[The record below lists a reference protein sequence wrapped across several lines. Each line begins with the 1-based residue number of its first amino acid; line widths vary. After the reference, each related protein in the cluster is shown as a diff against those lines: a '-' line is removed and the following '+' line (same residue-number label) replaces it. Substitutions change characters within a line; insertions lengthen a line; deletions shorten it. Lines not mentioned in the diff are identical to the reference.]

1 MKKKLKILVMI
12 GLFKKATVLSMLVLS
27 SSLIG
32 QIDRSMPEPGPAPE
46 IEFKEPYTTK
56 LSNNLTLMVVV
67 NDKLPTA
74 SATLIIDNPP
84 ILEGDKSGVKD
95 LVTSNMGKGNKFQSK
110 DEFIEEK
117 DFMGS
122 FISYNSS
129 GGSIS
134 SLSRYF
140 ERTMTMFAQG
150 ALYPVFSDEEFEKEK
165 TKLTEALKID
175 EKNAAS
181 IARRVENIVAFKQGH
196 PRSEYTT
203 EASVSSIGITDI
215 ENFYKNYFKPNNAYL
230 VVIGDVNLEETIS
243 LSKELFENWEY
254 STELE
259 NMFGEG
265 SVNDFVDP
273 DVSAKTTI
281 HIVDVPNS
289 TNVEISFQNV
299 IDRKTSD
306 TDYFSGTVA
315 NRVLGAG
322 PESRLFTVIREEK
335 GYAYGAYSGLPT
347 SSKSKTKF
355 VGRTTVR
362 SEVADSAIVEMHN
375 QLKIMRD
382 SPITDEELSNV
393 KSGYFGE
400 FAMSIENP
408 ITIANQALSIRSEN
422 LPEDFYKTFL
432 SNLNKVSKD
441 DVIESSKKFFL
452 IDNAQIV
459 VTGKINEIIDNLE
472 NIYLDDDKIDV
483 VYHDEF
489 GNITEKPDY
498 SVDENVSVESI
509 VTNYIDL
516 IGGKDKL
523 EKVESIEIKGN
534 ANLNMQGQSFVL
546 EFYSLK
552 NNQNQSLSTVT
563 AGGMVVQKSV
573 FNKYQGYNEV
583 NGQRMPLTDSELE
596 QAIINSALF
605 SELNYDFSAIELIG
619 TSNVDDQ
626 KVYEIKITDNKTEY
640 YSIESGLKLK
650 EVETTEVEG
659 NVISVET
666 TIKEYEE
673 VDGIMIPSE
682 INQITPGLPIPGGI
696 TINFNTIKLNVKT
709 SDSDFN

>member
-12 GLFKKATVLSMLVLS
+12 GLFKKAIVLSMLVLS

-46 IEFKEPYTTK
+46 IEFKEPFTTK

-254 STELE
+254 SAELE

>member
-1 MKKKLKILVMI
+1 MKKNLKILVMI
-12 GLFKKATVLSMLVLS
+12 GLCKKLIVLSMLVLS

-32 QIDRSMPEPGPAPE
+32 QIDRSMPEAGPAPE

-150 ALYPVFSDEEFEKEK
+150 ALYPIFSDEEFEKEK

-181 IARRVENIVAFKQGH
+181 IARRVENIVAYKKDH

-203 EASVSSIGITDI
+203 EASVSNINITDI
-215 ENFYKNYFKPNNAYL
+215 DNFYKSYFKPNNAYL
-230 VVIGDVNLEETIS
+230 VVIGDVNLEGTIA
-243 LSKELFENWEY
+243 LSKKLFEDWKY
-254 STELE
+254 SNELDK
-259 NMFGEG
+259 MFGEG
-265 SVNDFVDP
+265 SINDFEEP
-273 DVSAKTTI
+273 EVSDKTTI
-281 HIVDVPNS
+281 HIVDVPNA
-289 TNVEISFQNV
+289 TNVEISFQNI

-306 TDYFSGTVA
+306 SDYFSGTVA

-322 PESRLFTVIREEK
+322 PESRLFSVIREEK
-335 GYAYGAYSGLPT
+335 GFAYGAYSGLPT
-347 SSKSKTKF
+347 SSKTKTKF
-355 VGRTTVR
+355 VARTTVR
-362 SEVADSAIVEMHN
+362 TEVADSAIVEMHN
-375 QLKIMRD
+375 QLRIMRD
-382 SPITDEELSNV
+382 NPITDEELSNV

-432 SNLNKVSKD
+432 SNLNTVSKD
-441 DVIESSKKFFL
+441 DVMQSSKKFFL

-459 VTGKINEIIDNLE
+459 VTGKINDILDNLE
-472 NIYLDDDKIDV
+472 SIYLDENKIDV
-483 VYHDEF
+483 IYYDAF
-489 GNITEKPDY
+489 GEVIEKPDY
-498 SVDENVSVESI
+498 SVDASVSVENI
-509 VTNYIDL
+509 INKYIDL

-523 EKVESIEIKGN
+523 EKIESIEIKGK

-552 NNQNQSLSTVT
+552 NNQNQSLATVT
-563 AGGMVVQKSV
+563 AGGMVVQRSV

-583 NGQRMPLTDSELE
+583 NGQRIPLADAELE

-605 SELNYDFSAIELIG
+605 SELNYDFSTIELVG
-619 TSNVDDQ
+619 TAVVDDQ
-626 KVYEIKITDNKTEY
+626 KAYEIKITDNKTEY
-640 YSIESGLKLK
+640 YSIESGLKIK
-650 EVETTEVEG
+650 EVEIQEIEG
-659 NVISVET
+659 NQLSIET

-673 VDGIMIPSE
+673 VEGILVPNE
-682 INQITPGLPIPGGI
+682 INQVTPTLPIPGGI
-696 TINFNTIKLNVKT
+696 TIKFNNIKLNVKT

>member
-12 GLFKKATVLSMLVLS
+12 GLFKKAIVLSMLVLS

-254 STELE
+254 SAELE

-382 SPITDEELSNV
+382 RPITDEELSNV

-659 NVISVET
+659 NIISVET

>member
-1 MKKKLKILVMI
+1 MKKNLKILVMI
-12 GLFKKATVLSMLVLS
+12 GLCKKLIVLSMLVLS

-32 QIDRSMPEPGPAPE
+32 QIDRSMPEAGPAPE

-150 ALYPVFSDEEFEKEK
+150 ALYPIFSDEEFEKEK

-181 IARRVENIVAFKQGH
+181 IARRVENIVAYKKDH

-203 EASVSSIGITDI
+203 EASVSNINITDI
-215 ENFYKNYFKPNNAYL
+215 DKFYKSYFKPNNAYL
-230 VVIGDVNLEETIS
+230 VVIGDVNLEGTIA
-243 LSKELFENWEY
+243 LSKKLFEDWKY
-254 STELE
+254 SNELDK
-259 NMFGEG
+259 MFGEG
-265 SVNDFVDP
+265 SINDFEEP
-273 DVSAKTTI
+273 EVSDKTTI
-281 HIVDVPNS
+281 HIVDVPNA
-289 TNVEISFQNV
+289 TNVEISFQNI

-306 TDYFSGTVA
+306 SDYFSGTVA

-322 PESRLFTVIREEK
+322 PESRLFSVIREEK
-335 GYAYGAYSGLPT
+335 GFAYGAYSGLPT
-347 SSKSKTKF
+347 SSKTKTKF
-355 VGRTTVR
+355 VARTTVR
-362 SEVADSAIVEMHN
+362 TEVADSAIVEMHN
-375 QLKIMRD
+375 QLRIMRD
-382 SPITDEELSNV
+382 NPITDEELSNV

-432 SNLNKVSKD
+432 SNLNAVSKD
-441 DVIESSKKFFL
+441 DVMQSSKKFFL

-459 VTGKINEIIDNLE
+459 VTGKINDILDNLE
-472 NIYLDDDKIDV
+472 SIYLDENKIDV
-483 VYHDEF
+483 IYYDAF
-489 GNITEKPDY
+489 GEVIEKPDY
-498 SVDENVSVESI
+498 SVDASVSVENI
-509 VTNYIDL
+509 INKYIDL

-552 NNQNQSLSTVT
+552 NNQNQSLATVT
-563 AGGMVVQKSV
+563 AGGMVVQRSV

-583 NGQRMPLTDSELE
+583 NGQRIPLADAELE

-605 SELNYDFSAIELIG
+605 SELNYDFSTIELVG
-619 TSNVDDQ
+619 TAVVDDQ
-626 KVYEIKITDNKTEY
+626 KAYEIKITDNKTEY
-640 YSIESGLKLK
+640 YSIESGLKIK
-650 EVETTEVEG
+650 EVEIQEIEG
-659 NVISVET
+659 NQLSIET

-673 VDGIMIPSE
+673 VEGILVPNE
-682 INQITPGLPIPGGI
+682 INQVTPTLPIPGGI
-696 TINFNTIKLNVKT
+696 TIKFNNIKLNVKT

>member
-1 MKKKLKILVMI
+1 MKKNLKILVMI
-12 GLFKKATVLSMLVLS
+12 GFCRKVIVVSMLVFS

-32 QIDRSMPEPGPAPE
+32 QIDRSMPEAGPAPE

-84 ILEGDKSGVKD
+84 ILEGDKSGVKN

-122 FISYNSS
+122 FISYNSG

-150 ALYPVFSDEEFEKEK
+150 ALYPVFSDEEFKKEK

-181 IARRVENIVAFKQGH
+181 IARRVENIVAYKKDH

-203 EASVSSIGITDI
+203 EASVSSINISDI
-215 ENFYKNYFKPNNAYL
+215 ENYYKSYFKPNNAYL
-230 VVIGDVNLEETIS
+230 VVIGDVNLEETIA
-243 LSKELFENWEY
+243 LTKKLFEDWKY
-254 STELE
+254 SNELDKK
-259 NMFGEG
+259 FGQG
-265 SVNDFVDP
+265 SINDFVDP
-273 DVSAKTTI
+273 EISEKTTI
-281 HIVDVPNS
+281 HVVDVPNS
-289 TNVEISFQNV
+289 ANVEISFQNI

-306 TDYFSGTVA
+306 ADYFSGTVA

-322 PESRLFTVIREEK
+322 PESRLFSVIREEK

-355 VGRTTVR
+355 QARTTVR
-362 SEVADSAIVEMHN
+362 TEVADSSIVEMHN

-382 SPITDEELSNV
+382 NPITDEELSNV

-422 LPEDFYKTFL
+422 LPADFYKTFL

-441 DVIESSKKFFL
+441 DVIDSSKKFFL
-452 IDNAQIV
+452 INNAQIV
-459 VTGKINEIIDNLE
+459 VTGKVSGILENLE
-472 NIYLDDDKIDV
+472 NIYLDGKKVDV
-483 VYHDEF
+483 VYHDAY
-489 GNITEKPDY
+489 GNIIDKPDY
-498 SVDENVSVESI
+498 SVSNDVTAESVISK
-509 VTNYIDL
+509 YIKS
-516 IGGKDKL
+516 IGGA
-523 EKVESIEIKGN
+523 E
-534 ANLNMQGQSFVL
+534 
-546 EFYSLK
+546 
-552 NNQNQSLSTVT
+552 
-563 AGGMVVQKSV
+563 
-573 FNKYQGYNEV
+573 
-583 NGQRMPLTDSELE
+583 
-596 QAIINSALF
+596 
-605 SELNYDFSAIELIG
+605 
-619 TSNVDDQ
+619 
-626 KVYEIKITDNKTEY
+626 
-640 YSIESGLKLK
+640 
-650 EVETTEVEG
+650 
-659 NVISVET
+659 
-666 TIKEYEE
+666 
-673 VDGIMIPSE
+673 
-682 INQITPGLPIPGGI
+682 
-696 TINFNTIKLNVKT
+696 KLN
-709 SDSDFN
+709 SI

>member
-1 MKKKLKILVMI
+1 MKNNLKILLMI
-12 GLFKKATVLSMLVLS
+12 GLCKKVIVLSMLVLS

-32 QIDRSMPEPGPAPE
+32 QIDRSIPEAGPAPE

-74 SATLIIDNPP
+74 SASLIIDNPP
-84 ILEGDKSGVKD
+84 ILEGDKSGVKG

-150 ALYPVFSDEEFEKEK
+150 ALYPIFSDEEFEKEK

-181 IARRVENIVAFKQGH
+181 IARRVENIVAYKKDH

-203 EASVSSIGITDI
+203 EASVSNIKITDI
-215 ENFYKNYFKPNNAYL
+215 ENFYKSYFKPNNAYL
-230 VVIGDVNLEETIS
+230 VVIGDVNLEGTIA
-243 LSKELFENWEY
+243 LSKKLFEDWKY
-254 STELE
+254 SDELDK
-259 NMFGEG
+259 MFGEG
-265 SVNDFVDP
+265 SINDFEDP
-273 DVSAKTTI
+273 EVSEKTTI
-281 HIVDVPNS
+281 HIVDVPNA
-289 TNVEISFQNV
+289 TNVEISFQNI

-322 PESRLFTVIREEK
+322 PESRLFSIIREEK
-335 GYAYGAYSGLPT
+335 GFAYGAYSGLPT
-347 SSKSKTKF
+347 SSKTKTKF
-355 VGRTTVR
+355 VARTTVR
-362 SEVADSAIVEMHN
+362 TEVADSAIVEMHN

-382 SPITDEELSNV
+382 NPITDEELSNV

-432 SNLNKVSKD
+432 SNLNNVSKD
-441 DVIESSKKFFL
+441 DVIDSSKKFFL

-459 VTGKINEIIDNLE
+459 VTGKINDILDNLE
-472 NIYLDDDKIDV
+472 SIYLDENKIDV
-483 VYHDEF
+483 IYHDAF
-489 GNITEKPDY
+489 GEIIEKPDY
-498 SVDENVSVESI
+498 SVDASVSVENI
-509 VTNYIDL
+509 INKYIDL

-523 EKVESIEIKGN
+523 EKVESIESNGN
-534 ANLNMQGQSFVL
+534 ANINMQGQSFVL

-552 NNQNQSLSTVT
+552 NNQNQSLNTVT
-563 AGGMVVQKSV
+563 AGGMVVQRSV

-596 QAIINSALF
+596 QAIIDSALF
-605 SELNYDFSAIELIG
+605 SELNYDFSTIELIG
-619 TSNVDDQ
+619 TAMVDDQ
-626 KVYEIKITDNKTEY
+626 KAYQIKITENKTVY
-640 YSIESGLKLK
+640 YSIESGLKIK
-650 EVETTEVEG
+650 EVEIQEIQG
-659 NVISVET
+659 NQVVQET
-666 TIKEYEE
+666 TIKGYNE
-673 VDGIMIPSE
+673 VDGVLIRSE
-682 INQITPGLPIPGGI
+682 INLFAPGTPPDGF
-696 TINFNTIKLNVKT
+696 TIKFNRIKLNVKT

>member
-1 MKKKLKILVMI
+1 MKKNLKILVMI
-12 GLFKKATVLSMLVLS
+12 GLCKKLIVLSMLVLS

-32 QIDRSMPEPGPAPE
+32 QIDRSMPEAGPAPE

-150 ALYPVFSDEEFEKEK
+150 ALYPIFSDEEFEKEK

-181 IARRVENIVAFKQGH
+181 IARRVENIVAYKKDH

-203 EASVSSIGITDI
+203 EASVSNINITDI
-215 ENFYKNYFKPNNAYL
+215 DNFYKSYFKPNNAYL
-230 VVIGDVNLEETIS
+230 VVIGDVNLEGTIA
-243 LSKELFENWEY
+243 LSKKLFEDWKY
-254 STELE
+254 SNELDK
-259 NMFGEG
+259 MFGEG
-265 SVNDFVDP
+265 SINDFEEP
-273 DVSAKTTI
+273 EVSDKTTI
-281 HIVDVPNS
+281 HIVDVPNA
-289 TNVEISFQNV
+289 TNVEISFQNI

-306 TDYFSGTVA
+306 SDYFSGTVA

-322 PESRLFTVIREEK
+322 PESRLFSVIREEK
-335 GYAYGAYSGLPT
+335 GFAYGAYSGLPT
-347 SSKSKTKF
+347 SSKTKTKF
-355 VGRTTVR
+355 VARTTVR
-362 SEVADSAIVEMHN
+362 TEVADSAIVEMHN
-375 QLKIMRD
+375 QLRIMRD
-382 SPITDEELSNV
+382 NPITDEELSNV

-432 SNLNKVSKD
+432 SNLNTVSKD
-441 DVIESSKKFFL
+441 DVMQSSKKFFL

-459 VTGKINEIIDNLE
+459 VTGKINDILDNLE
-472 NIYLDDDKIDV
+472 SIYLDENKIDV
-483 VYHDEF
+483 IYYDAF
-489 GNITEKPDY
+489 GEVIEKPDY
-498 SVDENVSVESI
+498 SVDASVSVENI
-509 VTNYIDL
+509 INKYIDL

-552 NNQNQSLSTVT
+552 NNQNQSLATVT
-563 AGGMVVQKSV
+563 AGGMVVQRSV

-583 NGQRMPLTDSELE
+583 NGQRIPLADAELE

-605 SELNYDFSAIELIG
+605 SELNYDFSTIELVG
-619 TSNVDDQ
+619 TAVVDDQ
-626 KVYEIKITDNKTEY
+626 KAYEIKITDNKTEY
-640 YSIESGLKLK
+640 YSIESGLKIK
-650 EVETTEVEG
+650 EVEIQEIEG
-659 NVISVET
+659 NQLSIET

-673 VDGIMIPSE
+673 VEGILVPNE
-682 INQITPGLPIPGGI
+682 INQVTPTLPIPGGI
-696 TINFNTIKLNVKT
+696 TIKFNNIKLNVKT

>member
-1 MKKKLKILVMI
+1 MKKNLKILVMI
-12 GLFKKATVLSMLVLS
+12 GLCKKLIVLSMLVLS

-32 QIDRSMPEPGPAPE
+32 QIDRSMPEAGPAPE

-181 IARRVENIVAFKQGH
+181 IARRVENIVAYKKDH

-203 EASVSSIGITDI
+203 EASVSNINITDI
-215 ENFYKNYFKPNNAYL
+215 DNFYKSYFKPNNAYL
-230 VVIGDVNLEETIS
+230 VVIGDVNLEGTIA
-243 LSKELFENWEY
+243 LSKKLFEDWKY
-254 STELE
+254 SNELDK
-259 NMFGEG
+259 MFGEG
-265 SVNDFVDP
+265 SINDFEEP
-273 DVSAKTTI
+273 EVSDKTTI
-281 HIVDVPNS
+281 HIVDVPNA
-289 TNVEISFQNV
+289 TNVEISFQNI

-306 TDYFSGTVA
+306 SDYFSGTVA

-322 PESRLFTVIREEK
+322 PESRLFSVIREEK
-335 GYAYGAYSGLPT
+335 GFAYGAYSGLPT
-347 SSKSKTKF
+347 SSKTKTKF
-355 VGRTTVR
+355 VARTTVR
-362 SEVADSAIVEMHN
+362 TEVADSAIVEMHN
-375 QLKIMRD
+375 QLRIMRD
-382 SPITDEELSNV
+382 NPITDEELSNV

-432 SNLNKVSKD
+432 SNLNTVSKD
-441 DVIESSKKFFL
+441 DVMQSSKKFFL

-459 VTGKINEIIDNLE
+459 VTGKINDILDNLE
-472 NIYLDDDKIDV
+472 SIYLDENKIDV
-483 VYHDEF
+483 IYYDAF
-489 GNITEKPDY
+489 GEVIEKPDY
-498 SVDENVSVESI
+498 SVDASVSVENI
-509 VTNYIDL
+509 INKYIDL

-552 NNQNQSLSTVT
+552 NNQNQSLATVT
-563 AGGMVVQKSV
+563 AGGMVVQRSV

-583 NGQRMPLTDSELE
+583 NGQRIPLADAELE

-605 SELNYDFSAIELIG
+605 SELNYDFSTIELVG
-619 TSNVDDQ
+619 TAVVDDQ
-626 KVYEIKITDNKTEY
+626 KAYEIKITDNKTEY
-640 YSIESGLKLK
+640 YSIESGLKIK
-650 EVETTEVEG
+650 EVEIQEIEG
-659 NVISVET
+659 NQLSIET

-673 VDGIMIPSE
+673 VEGILVPNE
-682 INQITPGLPIPGGI
+682 INQVTPTLPIPGGI
-696 TINFNTIKLNVKT
+696 TIKFNNIKLNVKT

>member
-1 MKKKLKILVMI
+1 MKKNLKILVMI
-12 GLFKKATVLSMLVLS
+12 GLCKKVIVLSMLILS
-27 SSLIG
+27 TSLIG
-32 QIDRSMPEPGPAPE
+32 QIDRSMPEAGPAPE

-84 ILEGDKSGVKD
+84 ILEGNKSGVKN
-95 LVTSNMGKGNKFQSK
+95 LVTTNMGKGNKFQSK

-140 ERTMTMFAQG
+140 ERTITMFAQG
-150 ALYPVFSDEEFEKEK
+150 ALYPVFSEEEFEKEK

-181 IARRVENIVAFKQGH
+181 IARRVENIVAYKKNH

-203 EASVSSIGITDI
+203 EASVSSLNIADI
-215 ENFYKNYFKPNNAYL
+215 ENFYKSYFKPNNAYL
-230 VVIGDVNLEETIS
+230 VVIGDVNLEETIA
-243 LSKELFENWEY
+243 LTKKLFEEWKY
-254 STELE
+254 SDELDE
-259 NMFGEG
+259 KFGKG
-265 SVNDFVDP
+265 SINAFVDP
-273 DVSAKTTI
+273 EVSEKTTI
-281 HIVDVPNS
+281 HVVDVPNS
-289 TNVEISFQNV
+289 ANIEISFQNI

-306 TDYFSGTVA
+306 ADYFSGTVA

-322 PESRLFTVIREEK
+322 PESRLFSVIREEK

-355 VGRTTVR
+355 QARTTVR
-362 SEVADSAIVEMHN
+362 TEVADSSIVEMHN

-382 SPITDEELSNV
+382 NPITDEELSNV

-408 ITIANQALSIRSEN
+408 ITIANQALSIRSEK
-422 LPEDFYKTFL
+422 LPSDFYKTFL
-432 SNLNKVSKD
+432 SNLNKVSKN
-441 DVIESSKKFFL
+441 DVIDSSKKFFL

-459 VTGKINEIIDNLE
+459 VTGKVSGILENLE
-472 NIYLDDDKIDV
+472 NIYLDGKQVDV
-483 VYHDEF
+483 VYHDTY
-489 GNITEKPDY
+489 GNIIDKPDY
-498 SVDENVSVESI
+498 SVDESVSVESI
-509 VTNYIDL
+509 ISNYINL

-523 EKVESIEIKGN
+523 EKVESIEVKGN
-534 ANLNMQGQSFVL
+534 ANINMQGQSFVL

-552 NNQNQSLSTVT
+552 NNQNQSLATVS

-583 NGQRMPLTDSELE
+583 NGQRMPITDTELE
-596 QAIINSALF
+596 QAIINSAIF
-605 SELNYDFSAIELIG
+605 AELNYDYSTLELVG
-619 TSNVDDQ
+619 TSIVNEE
-626 KVYEIKITDNKTEY
+626 KAYEVKITDNKTEY
-640 YSIESGLKLK
+640 YSIESGLKVK
-650 EVETTEVEG
+650 EVETSEVEG
-659 NVISVET
+659 NQISVET
-666 TIKEYEE
+666 TINEYAE
-673 VDGIMIPSE
+673 VNGILIPSE
-682 INQITPGLPIPGGI
+682 INQVTPGLPIPGGI
-696 TINFNTIKLNVKT
+696 TVKFGNIKLNVKT

>member
-1 MKKKLKILVMI
+1 MI
-12 GLFKKATVLSMLVLS
+12 GLCKKVIVLSMLVLS

-32 QIDRSMPEPGPAPE
+32 QIDRSMPEAGPAPE

-84 ILEGDKSGVKD
+84 ILEGDKSGVKG

-150 ALYPVFSDEEFEKEK
+150 ALYPIFSDEEFEKEK

-181 IARRVENIVAFKQGH
+181 IARRVENIVAYKKDH
-196 PRSEYTT
+196 PTSEYTT
-203 EASVSSIGITDI
+203 EASVSNINITDI
-215 ENFYKNYFKPNNAYL
+215 EKFYKSYFKPNNAYL
-230 VVIGDVNLEETIS
+230 VVIGDVNLEGTIA
-243 LSKELFENWEY
+243 LSKKLFEDWKY
-254 STELE
+254 SNELDK
-259 NMFGEG
+259 MFGEE
-265 SVNDFVDP
+265 SINDFEEP
-273 DVSAKTTI
+273 EVSKRTTI
-281 HIVDVPNS
+281 HIVDVPNA
-289 TNVEISFQNV
+289 TNVEISFQNI

-322 PESRLFTVIREEK
+322 PESRLFSVIREEK
-335 GYAYGAYSGLPT
+335 GFAYGAYSGLPT
-347 SSKSKTKF
+347 SSKTKTKF
-355 VGRTTVR
+355 VARTTVR
-362 SEVADSAIVEMHN
+362 TEVADSAIVEMHN
-375 QLKIMRD
+375 QLKIIRD
-382 SPITDEELSNV
+382 NPITDEELSNV

-432 SNLNKVSKD
+432 SNLNTVSKD
-441 DVIESSKKFFL
+441 DVMQSSKKFFL

-459 VTGKINEIIDNLE
+459 VTGKINDILDNLE
-472 NIYLDDDKIDV
+472 SIYLDENRIDV
-483 VYHDEF
+483 IYHDAF
-489 GNITEKPDY
+489 GEIIEKPDY
-498 SVDENVSVESI
+498 SVDASVSVENI
-509 VTNYIDL
+509 INKYIDL

-523 EKVESIEIKGN
+523 EKVESIESNGN
-534 ANLNMQGQSFVL
+534 ANINMQGQSFVL

-552 NNQNQSLSTVT
+552 NNQNQSLNTIT
-563 AGGMVVQKSV
+563 AGGMVVQRSV
-573 FNKYQGYNEV
+573 FNRYQGYNEV

-605 SELNYDFSAIELIG
+605 SELNYDFSTIELIG
-619 TSNVDDQ
+619 TAIVDNQ
-626 KVYEIKITDNKTEY
+626 KAYQIKITENKTEY
-640 YSIESGLKLK
+640 YSIESGLKIK
-650 EVETTEVEG
+650 EVEIQETEG
-659 NVISVET
+659 NQVVQET
-666 TIKEYEE
+666 TIKDYNE
-673 VDGIMIPSE
+673 VDGVLIPSE
-682 INQITPGLPIPGGI
+682 INLVAPGTPPDGF
-696 TINFNTIKLNVKT
+696 TIKFNRIKLNVKT

>member
-1 MKKKLKILVMI
+1 MKKNLKILVMI
-12 GLFKKATVLSMLVLS
+12 GLCKKLIVLSMLVLS

-32 QIDRSMPEPGPAPE
+32 QIDRSMPEAGPAPE

-150 ALYPVFSDEEFEKEK
+150 ALYPIFSDEEFEKEK

-181 IARRVENIVAFKQGH
+181 IARRVENIVAYKKDH

-203 EASVSSIGITDI
+203 EASVSNINITDI
-215 ENFYKNYFKPNNAYL
+215 DNFYKSYFKPNNAYL
-230 VVIGDVNLEETIS
+230 VVIGDVNLEGTIA
-243 LSKELFENWEY
+243 LSKKLFEDWKY
-254 STELE
+254 SNELDK
-259 NMFGEG
+259 MFGEG
-265 SVNDFVDP
+265 SINDFEEP
-273 DVSAKTTI
+273 EVSDKTTI
-281 HIVDVPNS
+281 HIVDVPNA
-289 TNVEISFQNV
+289 TNVEISFQNI

-306 TDYFSGTVA
+306 SDYFSGTVA

-322 PESRLFTVIREEK
+322 PESRLFSVIREEK
-335 GYAYGAYSGLPT
+335 GFAYGAYSGLPT
-347 SSKSKTKF
+347 SSKTKTKF
-355 VGRTTVR
+355 VARTTVR
-362 SEVADSAIVEMHN
+362 TEVADSAIVEMYN
-375 QLKIMRD
+375 QLRIMRD
-382 SPITDEELSNV
+382 NPITDEELSNV

-432 SNLNKVSKD
+432 SNLNTVSKD
-441 DVIESSKKFFL
+441 DVMQSSKKFFL

-459 VTGKINEIIDNLE
+459 VTGKINDILDNLE
-472 NIYLDDDKIDV
+472 SIYLDENKIDV
-483 VYHDEF
+483 IYYDAF
-489 GNITEKPDY
+489 GEVIEKPDY
-498 SVDENVSVESI
+498 SVDASVSVENI
-509 VTNYIDL
+509 INKYIDL

-523 EKVESIEIKGN
+523 EKIESIEIKGN

-552 NNQNQSLSTVT
+552 NNQNQSLATVT
-563 AGGMVVQKSV
+563 AGGMVVQRSV

-583 NGQRMPLTDSELE
+583 NGQRIPLADAELE

-605 SELNYDFSAIELIG
+605 SELNYDFSTIELVG
-619 TSNVDDQ
+619 TAVVDDQ
-626 KVYEIKITDNKTEY
+626 KAYEIKITDNKTEY
-640 YSIESGLKLK
+640 YSIESGLKIK
-650 EVETTEVEG
+650 EVEIQEIEG
-659 NVISVET
+659 NQLSIET

-673 VDGIMIPSE
+673 VEGILVPNE
-682 INQITPGLPIPGGI
+682 INQVTPTLPIPGGI
-696 TINFNTIKLNVKT
+696 TIKFNNIKLNVKT

>member
-1 MKKKLKILVMI
+1 MKKNLKILVMI
-12 GLFKKATVLSMLVLS
+12 GLCKKLIVLSMLVLS

-32 QIDRSMPEPGPAPE
+32 QIDRSMPEAGPAPE
-46 IEFKEPYTTK
+46 IEFKEPFTTK

-84 ILEGDKSGVKD
+84 ILEGDKSGVKG

-150 ALYPVFSDEEFEKEK
+150 ALYPIFSDEEFEKEK

-181 IARRVENIVAFKQGH
+181 IARRVENIVAYKKDH

-203 EASVSSIGITDI
+203 EASVSNINITDI
-215 ENFYKNYFKPNNAYL
+215 DNFYKSYFKPNNAYL
-230 VVIGDVNLEETIS
+230 VVIGDVNLEGTIA
-243 LSKELFENWEY
+243 LSKKLFEDWKY
-254 STELE
+254 SNELDK
-259 NMFGEG
+259 MFGEG
-265 SVNDFVDP
+265 SINDFEEP
-273 DVSAKTTI
+273 EVSDKTTI
-281 HIVDVPNS
+281 HIVDVPNA
-289 TNVEISFQNV
+289 TNVEISFQNI

-306 TDYFSGTVA
+306 SDYFSGTVA

-322 PESRLFTVIREEK
+322 PESRLFSVIREEK
-335 GYAYGAYSGLPT
+335 GFAYGAYSGLPT
-347 SSKSKTKF
+347 SSKTKTKF
-355 VGRTTVR
+355 VARTTVR
-362 SEVADSAIVEMHN
+362 TEVADSAIVEMHN
-375 QLKIMRD
+375 QLRIMRD
-382 SPITDEELSNV
+382 NPITDEELSNV

-432 SNLNKVSKD
+432 SNLNTVSKD
-441 DVIESSKKFFL
+441 DVMQSSKKFFL

-459 VTGKINEIIDNLE
+459 VTGKINDILDNLE
-472 NIYLDDDKIDV
+472 SIYLDENKIDV
-483 VYHDEF
+483 IYYDAF
-489 GNITEKPDY
+489 GEVIEKPDY
-498 SVDENVSVESI
+498 SVDASVSVENI
-509 VTNYIDL
+509 INKYIDL

-552 NNQNQSLSTVT
+552 NNQNQSLATVT
-563 AGGMVVQKSV
+563 AGGMVVQRSV

-583 NGQRMPLTDSELE
+583 NGQRIPLADAELE

-605 SELNYDFSAIELIG
+605 SELNYDFSTIELVG
-619 TSNVDDQ
+619 TAVVDDQ
-626 KVYEIKITDNKTEY
+626 KAYEIKITDNKTEY
-640 YSIESGLKLK
+640 YSIESGLKIK
-650 EVETTEVEG
+650 EVEIQEIEG
-659 NVISVET
+659 NQLSIET

-673 VDGIMIPSE
+673 VEGILVPNE
-682 INQITPGLPIPGGI
+682 INQVTPTLPIPGGI
-696 TINFNTIKLNVKT
+696 TIKFNNIKLNVKT

>member
-1 MKKKLKILVMI
+1 MKNKLNKLVMI
-12 GLFKKATVLSMLVLS
+12 GLYKKVVVLFILALS
-27 SSLIG
+27 SSLSG
-32 QIDRSMPEPGPAPE
+32 QVDRSIPEAGPAPV
-46 IEFKEPYTTK
+46 IEFKEPFTTK
-56 LSNNLTLMVVV
+56 LSNNLTLMIVV

-84 ILEGDKSGVKD
+84 ILESDKSGMKS

-110 DEFIEEK
+110 NEFIEEK

-129 GGSIS
+129 GGSFS

-150 ALYPVFSDEEFEKEK
+150 ALYPIFSDEEFVKEK

-181 IARRVENIVAFKQGH
+181 IARRVENIVAYKKGH
-196 PRSEYTT
+196 PRSEYVT
-203 EASVSSIGITDI
+203 EASVASIEMTDI
-215 ENFYKNYFKPNNAYL
+215 DNFYKSYFKPNNAYL
-230 VVIGDVNLEETIS
+230 VVIGDVNMDKTIS
-243 LSKELFENWEY
+243 LSKELFEGWQY
-254 STELE
+254 SNELDK
-259 NMFGEG
+259 MFGEG

-273 DVSAKTTI
+273 EISEKTTI
-281 HIVDVPNS
+281 HVVDVPNS
-289 TNVEISFQNV
+289 ANVEISFQNI

-306 TDYFSGTVA
+306 ADYFSGTVA

-322 PESRLFTVIREEK
+322 PESRLFSVIREEK

-355 VGRTTVR
+355 QARTTVR
-362 SEVADSAIVEMHN
+362 TEVADSAIVEMHN

-382 SPITDEELSNV
+382 DPITDEELSNV
-393 KSGYFGE
+393 KSGYFGS
-400 FAMSIENP
+400 FAMSMEESS
-408 ITIANQALSIRSEN
+408 TIANQALSIRSEN
-422 LPEDFYKTFL
+422 LPTDFYKTFL

-441 DVIESSKKFFL
+441 DVMDSSKKFFL

-459 VTGKINEIIDNLE
+459 VTGKINDIIENLE
-472 NIYLDDDKIDV
+472 NIYLDNNKIDV
-483 VYHDEF
+483 IYHDEF
-489 GNITEKPDY
+489 GNITQRPDY
-498 SVDENVSVESI
+498 SVSDDVTTESI
-509 VTNYIDL
+509 INNYLDL

-523 EKVESIEIKGN
+523 EEVKSIEIKGN
-534 ANLNMQGQSFVL
+534 ANLNMQGQSLVL

-552 NNQNQSLSTVT
+552 NNQNQSLATVT

-583 NGQRMPLTDSELE
+583 NGQKMPITDTELE

-605 SELNYDFSAIELIG
+605 TELNYDYSTMELVG
-619 TSNVDDQ
+619 TSIVNEEKAYEV
-626 KVYEIKITDNKTEY
+626 KVTDNKTEY
-640 YSIESGLKLK
+640 YSIESGLKVK
-650 EVETTEVEG
+650 EVETSEVEG
-659 NVISVET
+659 NQMSVET
-666 TIKEYEE
+666 TINEYEE
-673 VDGIMIPSE
+673 VDGILIPSE
-682 INQITPGLPIPGGI
+682 INLVTPGMPIPGGI
-696 TINFNTIKLNVKT
+696 TIKFGTINLNIKT